1 MRKMIISSE
10 EYSII
15 DSKDEISSQEY
26 GEFLQTV
33 FNDTYSKID
42 EFKKISVHIVFK
54 VGNTFG
60 DLNARAD
67 ENAEPYVEIEKDFL
81 RAVHKFYGTMA
92 NSSNRKFYEVIFP
105 EIFDAKLVEKYT
117 TYMQIL
123 TIRVLLIH
131 ELGHIYNGHLLE
143 MMGKNA
149 NLSINE
155 DERDYIEEDDMEIIK
170 WQAKE
175 WDADRFCAYH
185 IVPFQFRMEEKIFL
199 SKFGLESIYSKDI
212 YMLRA
217 IIFSVLVTLFILGAG
232 RVDTTGKSYKEKHHL
247 PERFR
252 GYCYMDDIVKEY
264 NYICGTELALKKEE
278 KIDIIYAF
286 EKWIDEYM
294 RQVCKLLNWD
304 VENNVEIFDDEHME
318 YYKKVEMYK
327 DTELK
332 NLLLNTN
339 RCGLAELQER
349 YVDFYEVMSRIS
361 DRDGGEFYVY

>member
-1 MRKMIISSE
+1 MIISSE

-123 TIRVLLIH
+123 SIRVLLIH

-155 DERDYIEEDDMEIIK
+155 DERDYIEEDDMEIKSSPNLCVHSSSSYVSPSMLPLSSGDLI
-170 WQAKE
+170 E
-175 WDADRFCAYH
+175 WSLVCHSTLSYQKFCDRHSNHYDH
-185 IVPFQFRMEEKIFL
+185 PEEL
-199 SKFGLESIYSKDI
+199 HQ
-212 YMLRA
+212 
-217 IIFSVLVTLFILGAG
+217 SV
-232 RVDTTGKSYKEKHHL
+232 E
-247 PERFR
+247 
-252 GYCYMDDIVKEY
+252 
-264 NYICGTELALKKEE
+264 
-278 KIDIIYAF
+278 
-286 EKWIDEYM
+286 
-294 RQVCKLLNWD
+294 
-304 VENNVEIFDDEHME
+304 
-318 YYKKVEMYK
+318 
-327 DTELK
+327 
-332 NLLLNTN
+332 
-339 RCGLAELQER
+339 
-349 YVDFYEVMSRIS
+349 
-361 DRDGGEFYVY
+361 

>member
-117 TYMQIL
+117 TYMQI
-123 TIRVLLIH
+123 
-131 ELGHIYNGHLLE
+131 
-143 MMGKNA
+143 
-149 NLSINE
+149 LSINE

>member
-123 TIRVLLIH
+123 SIRVLLIH

-185 IVPFQFRMEEKIFL
+185 IVPFQFRIE
-199 SKFGLESIYSKDI
+199 
-212 YMLRA
+212 
-217 IIFSVLVTLFILGAG
+217 
-232 RVDTTGKSYKEKHHL
+232 
-247 PERFR
+247 
-252 GYCYMDDIVKEY
+252 
-264 NYICGTELALKKEE
+264 
-278 KIDIIYAF
+278 
-286 EKWIDEYM
+286 
-294 RQVCKLLNWD
+294 
-304 VENNVEIFDDEHME
+304 
-318 YYKKVEMYK
+318 
-327 DTELK
+327 
-332 NLLLNTN
+332 
-339 RCGLAELQER
+339 
-349 YVDFYEVMSRIS
+349 
-361 DRDGGEFYVY
+361 